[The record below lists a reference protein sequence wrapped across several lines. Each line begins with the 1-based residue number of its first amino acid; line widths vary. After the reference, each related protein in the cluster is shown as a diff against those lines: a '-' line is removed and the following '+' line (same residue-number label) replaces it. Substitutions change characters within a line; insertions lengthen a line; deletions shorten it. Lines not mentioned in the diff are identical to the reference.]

1 VDRLQ
6 HTPCCQWATQDEID
20 GDPDLYNCDTCE
32 VRSTINGLDDENLGA
47 WRLYHHCASRF
58 LVDAQAVGAVFVRLT
73 ADQTPEQ
80 LTDTCE
86 RMRVLYDA
94 LQPPRQEQG

>member
-1 VDRLQ
+1 VGVLRD
-6 HTPCCQWATQDEID
+6 TPCCRWATQDEID
-20 GDPDLYNCDTCE
+20 GDAAMYDCE
-32 VRSTINGLDDENLGA
+32 SCAVREAISGLDDENLAA
-47 WRLYHHCASRF
+47 WRLYHTIASRF
-58 LVDAQAVGAVFVRLT
+58 LVDAQAVGAVFARLT
-73 ADQTPEQ
+73 ADQPPAQ

>member
-1 VDRLQ
+1 MYD
-6 HTPCCQWATQDEID
+6 
-20 GDPDLYNCDTCE
+20 CE
-32 VRSTINGLDDENLGA
+32 SCPVRAAIHGLDDENLEA
-47 WRLYHHCASRF
+47 WRLYHTLASRF
-58 LVDAQAVGAVFVRLT
+58 LVDAQAVGAVFARLT
-73 ADQTPEQ
+73 EGHSPTQ